1 MVAITT
7 HHTMNEDQ
15 RLHIETFKN
24 ISMCQKTLNMLLGY
38 H

>member
-15 RLHIETFKN
+15 IITLKLLKT
-24 ISMCQKTLNMLLGY
+24 SLYSQKT
-38 H
+38 